1 MKILKPLT
9 DTKTKYYNM
18 FCKLDEEL
26 AGRL

>member
-1 MKILKPLT
+1 MKTLKPLR

-26 AGRL
+26 EGRL